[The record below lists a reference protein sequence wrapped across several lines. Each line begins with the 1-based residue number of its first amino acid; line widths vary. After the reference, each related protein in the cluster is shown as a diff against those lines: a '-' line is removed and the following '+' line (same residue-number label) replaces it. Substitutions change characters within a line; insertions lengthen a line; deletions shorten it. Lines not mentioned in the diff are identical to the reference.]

1 MGGCFSKNVAYDT
14 LRSSIIGLLVP
25 ADSDFNEFFKMCRV
39 ETQRLTSNI
48 LNINQLQSFFIVVS
62 GEVSVVLTPKD
73 GKSVI
78 VSTYKPG
85 ELIYFFHGNSI
96 SCSGGAIT
104 NKVLRLNLQFRSH
117 DGLGQVIGM
126 DRGSVD
132 RFLDG
137 RGHLRELHRLLD
149 LQLTDFMDLPAFASI
164 SRDQLNILGPL
175 MKLRITEQGDILKY
189 SDEENLK
196 LFTPKTVTSP
206 SVSQHVKSSKLVIY
220 CVFVGF
226 IRP

>member
-1 MGGCFSKNVAYDT
+1 MGGCVSKDIAYNT
-14 LRSSIIGLLVP
+14 LRSSIVGLLVP

-48 LNINQLQSFFIVVS
+48 LNINQLQSFFVVVC

-104 NKVLRLNLQFRSH
+104 NKILRLNLQFRSH

-126 DRGSVD
+126 DRGCVD

-137 RGHLRELHRLLD
+137 RGHLRELHRLLE

-175 MKLRITEQGDILKY
+175 MKLRVTEQGDILKY
-189 SDEENLK
+189 SDEEK
-196 LFTPKTVTSP
+196 LRFLLPKTATSP
-206 SVSQHVKSSKLVIY
+206 SILQHVKSSKLIIY
-220 CVFVGF
+220 F
-226 IRP
+226 IVVCFI